1 MERKTTLGTYV
12 VVFCVASATMA
23 YELLQT
29 RVLSTLFFNHVV
41 YLTVT
46 IALLGFGISGVLVS
60 IFSRRGVTFDS
71 WIAVS
76 LAGFALSSFLC
87 IRLASFT
94 PLLFASTKVKLLYC
108 YIVLVLPF
116 LFAGA
121 ALGLIFMT
129 HARRIYSLYFID
141 LLASA
146 LGGLAFTFLLRP
158 LGADQLVWLIT
169 GVLLFAFLAH
179 ALATRLS
186 LVFTGAVLATCL
198 AAFFLWRVDLVN
210 GQPEPYKLHAQ
221 VYRPDRPDARIEVS
235 EWTTIAKIDILSD
248 PNVNLV
254 TQRPDPNASHFKE
267 LTQDGDAFALLPG
280 PELRNSM
287 FQEANGEHPMSAQNL
302 AYLIRP
308 NPEASLI
315 IGVGGGMDIVYAKAF
330 GAKQIT
336 GVEIN
341 PATVD
346 LMKNRYADFL
356 QWPKWDNVNL
366 KWAEGRHY
374 VKSANQQFDTI
385 TLSGVDTFSAL
396 SAGAYVLSENYLY
409 TVEAIEDYLKALKP
423 GGITTIFRWLFE
435 YPRESLRLANLYIT
449 AAERMGARSPSQS
462 IMIVAI
468 DGGVWTYRWAATIFK
483 KEPFTPEE
491 VDKTLAQIKKQSPGE
506 QAGTKNAL
514 TVVYMPDVFPKGLQ
528 QDREAEFF
536 KYDKEY
542 MAPARDAFMRLI
554 RAGSQEDRRAFENE
568 YSYNIAPVYDDRP
581 FFFEYH
587 KLQELFTKDRNQFG
601 VRGVIVHYVLYIL
614 LGMTGIATTLG
625 IMLPLYVFEREGLKA
640 TGLWP
645 LLAFFSSLG
654 VGFMFI
660 ELGVIQRLNLYLG
673 HPMYSLA
680 VVLSGLLLCTGLGS
694 YRAGKRNKET
704 SVALRD
710 GMLGSAIVS
719 LAWLI
724 GSFYVIPWTIG
735 WPLWGRVLLTLLS
748 LLPIGLQIGVPFA
761 TGLRYLETYYPR
773 FIPWAWGVNGLTSVM
788 ASILAIILAM
798 RTGFMAVILLGSL
811 TYVLGYFAIRRQLQK
826 DWRLESVP
834 DAAYQPGSIGKQ
846 QTASP

>member
-1 MERKTTLGTYV
+1 MERKRILATYV
-12 VVFCVASATMA
+12 VVFCVAAATMA

-29 RVLSTLFFNHVV
+29 RVLSVLFYNHVV

-71 WIAVS
+71 WITLS
-76 LAGFALSSFLC
+76 LAGFTLSSFLC
-87 IRLASFT
+87 IRFASFT
-94 PLLFASTKVKLLYC
+94 PLLFESTKAKLLFC
-108 YIVLVLPF
+108 YMVLVLPF

-129 HARRIYSLYFID
+129 HARRIYSLYFTD

-146 LGGLAFTFLLRP
+146 LGGVAFTFLLRP
-158 LGADQLVWLIT
+158 LGADLLVWSIA
-169 GVLLFAFLAH
+169 GILLFAFLTYG
-179 ALATRLS
+179 LATRVS
-186 LVFTGAVLATCL
+186 LVFSGAVLAICL
-198 AAFFLWRVDLVN
+198 AAFFIWRVDLLN
-210 GQPEPYKLHAQ
+210 EQPEPYKIPAQ
-221 VYRPDRPDARIEVS
+221 VYRPDRPDARIEAS

-248 PNVNLV
+248 PKVNLI
-254 TQRPDPNASHFKE
+254 THRPDPNASSFKE
-267 LTQDGDAFALLPG
+267 LTQDGDAFAILPG
-280 PELRNSM
+280 LELRNSI
-287 FQEANGEHPMSAQNL
+287 FEEANGSHPMSAQNL
-302 AYLIRP
+302 GYLIRP
-308 NPEASLI
+308 HPEASLI
-315 IGVGGGMDIVYAKAF
+315 IGVGGGMDIVPAKAF

-346 LMKNRYADFL
+346 LMKNRYADYL

-366 KWAEGRHY
+366 QWAEGRHY
-374 VKSANQQFDTI
+374 VKSTDQQFDTI

-423 GGITTIFRWLFE
+423 DGIATIFRWLFQ
-435 YPRESLRLANLYIT
+435 YPRESLRLANLYVT
-449 AAERMGARSPSQS
+449 AAERMGLRSPSQS
-462 IMIVAI
+462 VMIVAV
-468 DGGVWTYRWAATIFK
+468 DFGWQYRWAATIFK
-483 KEPFTPEE
+483 KKPFTPDE
-491 VDKTLAQIKKQSPGE
+491 VDRILGQIKKQSPGE
-506 QAGTKNAL
+506 QSGTQSPL
-514 TVVYMPDVFPKGLQ
+514 TAVYIPDVFPKDLQ
-528 QDREAEFF
+528 EKREAEFF
-536 KYDKEY
+536 QYDKEY

-554 RAGSQEDRRAFENE
+554 RAGSKEERRAFEKE
-568 YSYNIAPVYDDRP
+568 YSYNVAPVYDDRP

-587 KLQELFTKDRNQFG
+587 KLQELFANQDKNQFG
-601 VRGVIVHYVLYIL
+601 IRGVIVHYVLYVL
-614 LGMTGIATTLG
+614 LGLTGIATILG
-625 IMLPLYVFEREGLKA
+625 IMLPLYVFEREGLKVKGA
-640 TGLWP
+640 WP

-680 VVLSGLLLCTGLGS
+680 VVLSGLLLCTGIGS

-704 SVALRD
+704 PMALRD

-724 GSFYVIPWTIG
+724 GSFYVIPWTMG
-735 WPLWGRVLLTLLS
+735 WPLWARVLLTLLS
-748 LLPIGLQIGVPFA
+748 LYPIGLQIGVPFA
-761 TGLRYLETYYPR
+761 TGLRYLENYYPR

-788 ASILAIILAM
+788 ASILAILIAM
-798 RTGFMAVILLGSL
+798 RTGFTAVIVLGSL
-811 TYVLGYFAIRRQLQK
+811 TYILGYLAIRRHLQTE
-826 DWRLESVP
+826 WRLEGLP
-834 DAAYQPGSIGKQ
+834 
-846 QTASP
+846 SPITCLAR